1 MFKTTVLTAFSLM
14 LLVGQTLPAF
24 AGWEFVG
31 SADGSEPSF
40 TMDEDRVEPE
50 TEKVK
55 DTAKPLSTS
64 SKFAEVDSLGR
75 ISFGQPPKPISV
87 SARQTPP
94 TIIKGDDPGL
104 RWSKIEKS
112 DKTAS
117 VKSEKSKKV
126 AVYNSDKKLL
136 AAKTSSPKKSLLADA
151 SDDDASLKSFRG
163 EKLVGGKSEDSDTSW
178 KRSASSKNLL
188 AKSSDD
194 DALVSGEKPVFGG
207 GSDKGVAAK
216 CASFLTGTIFGT
228 PVAMVRAAGVDW
240 KRGTSELSGES
251 KNPLVLGVIGT
262 ALLPFVAVGG
272 LVSGPMYG
280 IENAY
285 KKEPFSKDS
294 FSLGEDFQ

>member
-40 TMDEDRVEPE
+40 TMDEDRAEPE

-55 DTAKPLSTS
+55 DTAKTP

-94 TIIKGDDPGL
+94 TIVKADDPGL
-104 RWSKIEKS
+104 RWSKIEK
-112 DKTAS
+112 TTS
-117 VKSEKSKKV
+117 VNPVKSKKV
-126 AVYNSDKKLL
+126 AASSSDKKLL
-136 AAKTSSPKKSLLADA
+136 AKASTPKKSLLADA
-151 SDDDASLKSFRG
+151 SDDNDSLKSLRS
-163 EKLVGGKSEDSDTSW
+163 EKIVGGKSEDSDSSW
-178 KRSASSKNLL
+178 KRSASNKSLL
-188 AKSSDD
+188 AKSGDD
-194 DALVSGEKPVFGG
+194 DALVSGEKPEFGG

-216 CASFLTGTIFGT
+216 CTSFLTGTIFGT

-272 LVSGPMYG
+272 LVAGPMYG
-280 IENAY
+280 IQNAY